1 MAARTDKYFVVIIDL
16 CNFQITQILTF
27 KERFRILEFKHS
39 KYDRTLYLDGFDMD
53 TDDNLDDL
61 DASECILKFGICQR
75 MSLQEL
81 CINVI
86 VNYFCVSEIKSFR
99 LPQFLIE
106 EILTVRYI
114 DVIVWYC
121 SL

>member
-16 CNFQITQILTF
+16 RNFQITQILTF
-27 KERFRILEFKHS
+27 KEGFRILEFKHS

-61 DASECILKFGICQR
+61 DAIECILKFGICQR

-114 DVIVWYC
+114 DIIVWYC